1 MYCAA
6 SNRQKQRTSASAGA
20 QVVHGAS
27 GLLHHAKPRAEVAD
41 RRHAEQRLG
50 IAAEIKPKTKL
61 STLATLYASVA
72 SGEVEIAFNPVSE
85 IWLNQPS
92 NSLHRCHQLFRTTP
106 SSPGASL
113 PAAVRLTPQE
123 RWSRSFTRLRPRPF

>member
-41 RRHAEQRLG
+41 RLRHAEQRLG

-72 SGEVEIAFNPVSE
+72 SGEVEIGFNQVSE

-106 SSPGASL
+106 SSPGH
-113 PAAVRLTPQE
+113 
-123 RWSRSFTRLRPRPF
+123 RLRPRPF

>member
-1 MYCAA
+1 MYWAA

-41 RRHAEQRLG
+41 RLRHAEQRLG

-72 SGEVEIAFNPVSE
+72 SGEVEIGFNQVSE
-85 IWLNQPS
+85 IWLNANRRTRCTAATS
-92 NSLHRCHQLFRTTP
+92 YSELHPVR
-106 SSPGASL
+106 PG
-113 PAAVRLTPQE
+113 RRYRQ
-123 RWSRSFTRLRPRPF
+123 RSD